1 MKYDFTTLPDRF
13 NTMAEKFVNM
23 RTIDPTVPPD
33 IVPFSVA
40 DMDFLPPPQLIQGLQ
55 NFIDKTIFGYTLPS
69 NHYYETILNWM
80 RHRHGLEIPREW
92 LVDADNV
99 IAALRQMIRAYTDAG
114 DGIIVMTPAYPAFL
128 SSVEATKRTLLAC
141 PLTLKDNYYS
151 IDYNKLEELCKRDD
165 AKVLVFCN
173 PHNPVGRV
181 WRQDELEQVAKICLK
196 HHVFIISDE
205 IHWDLIL
212 PGQTFTSMASLAPE
226 YVQNCAVSTACT
238 KTFNM
243 AAMKGAV
250 VILADP
256 DRRADYL
263 AENGVSGRDLLS
275 YTMPEIAYQ
284 TCEDWLDEL
293 LVVLDDNRKLME
305 EFISDRLPEVGV
317 IPLEGTYLQWLDFRF
332 LDMEPLEQADFM
344 AKKARCFFTEGYK
357 FGLGGAG
364 FERWDLACPQ
374 KVLLAGLERMEKAIK
389 SLKK

>member
-13 NTMAEKFVNM
+13 GTTAEKFVNM
-23 RTIDPTVPPD
+23 RAIDPTVSPD

-55 NFIDKTIFGYTLPS
+55 NFIGQTIFGYTLPS
-69 NHYYETILNWM
+69 DRYYDTVLNWM
-80 RHRHGLEIPREW
+80 EHRHNLKIPREW

-99 IAALRQMIRAYTDAG
+99 IAALRQMIQAYTSEE

-128 SSVEATKRTLLAC
+128 SSVEATRRTLLAC
-141 PLTLKDNYYS
+141 PLTLKNNYYS
-151 IDYNKLEELCKRDD
+151 IDYDKLEDLCKQDD

-181 WRQDELEQVAKICLK
+181 WNREELEQVAKICLK
-196 HHVFIISDE
+196 HHVFVISDE

-212 PGQTFTSMASLAPE
+212 PGHSFTSMASLAPE

-256 DRRADYL
+256 DRRAGYL
-263 AENGVSGRDLLS
+263 SKNGVSGRDLIS
-275 YTMPEIAYQ
+275 YAMPEIAYQ

-293 LVVLDDNRKLME
+293 LVVLDGNRKVME
-305 EFISDRLPEVGV
+305 EFLTDRLPEVGI

-332 LDMEPLEQADFM
+332 LGMEPLDQADFM
-344 AKKARCFFTEGYK
+344 AKKAQCFFTEGYK

-374 KVLLAGLERMEKAIK
+374 KVLLAGLERMERAIK
-389 SLKK
+389 NLK